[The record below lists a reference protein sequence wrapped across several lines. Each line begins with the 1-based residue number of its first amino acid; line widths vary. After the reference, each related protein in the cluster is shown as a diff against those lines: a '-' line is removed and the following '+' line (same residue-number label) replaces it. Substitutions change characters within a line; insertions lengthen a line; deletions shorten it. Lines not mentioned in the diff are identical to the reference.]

1 VAVPALSANSPATTI
16 GAIRAARFRAPLFV
30 TLAVLLAFEG
40 IGGLVIFFARLAWGT
55 TPGEALHVL
64 AGAALALVYAAYQW
78 IHLRRVFTLRGRL
91 DWVLGWIAGLVMAL
105 TLGTGFVLGAPWL
118 KLRLA
123 HDAAPVPY
131 PVALTAFH
139 NVTSMLVLSFV
150 AAHIGAV
157 LLRDARARAGRDVE
171 R

>member
-1 VAVPALSANSPATTI
+1 MAVPALSAAPPVPSI

-30 TLAVLLAFEG
+30 TLAVLLSFEG

-64 AGAALALVYAAYQW
+64 AGAALAIAYAAYQW
-78 IHLRRVFTLRGRL
+78 IHLKRVFTLRGRL
-91 DWVLGWIAGLVMAL
+91 DWVLGWIAGGVMAL
-105 TLGTGFVLGAPWL
+105 TLGTGFVLSAPWL
-118 KLRLA
+118 RDRLA
-123 HDAAPVPY
+123 GHAGPVSY

-157 LLRDARARAGRDVE
+157 LLRDARGRAGR
-171 R
+171 